1 MQPYFL
7 NFHVKGEIAHTLL
20 LSEPEPR
27 LLVDISAS
35 TATEAEAPGFRYPKR
50 VCFTVTDKALI
61 ARFRET
67 VTPGD
72 VIEATGTFD
81 QSGYVPHKN
90 GHIDTTF
97 KLLDFVR
104 AEAVG
109 NLEHDGRVFQTDTS
123 ARPS

>member
-20 LSEPEPR
+20 LSDPEPK
-27 LLVDISAS
+27 LLVDISA
-35 TATEAEAPGFRYPKR
+35 TAATEAEAPGFRYPKR
-50 VCFTVTDKALI
+50 VCFTVTDQDLI
-61 ARFRET
+61 ARFRDT
-67 VTPGD
+67 VAPGD

-81 QSGYVPHKN
+81 QSGYVPHN
-90 GHIDTTF
+90 RSHIDTTF

-104 AEAVG
+104 TEAVG
-109 NLEHDGRVFQTDTS
+109 KLEHDGRVFQPDTN

>member
-27 LLVDISAS
+27 LLIDISARA
-35 TATEAEAPGFRYPKR
+35 ATGAEAPGFRYPQR
-50 VCFTVTDKALI
+50 VCFTVTNKDLI
-61 ARFRET
+61 ARFRDT
-67 VTPGD
+67 VSPGD

-81 QSGYVPHKN
+81 QTGYVPHTR

-97 KLLDFVR
+97 ELLDFVR
-104 AEAVG
+104 SEASG
-109 NLEHDGRVFQTDTS
+109 KLEHDGHVFQPDTN